1 MLQALRLPGVLS
13 GIRSSV
19 LKGGKVMED
28 TAPQPEEALDRLLS
42 RAELEL
48 LSPQAVQRREIIA
61 HLKLAAASAKAE
73 DAPEAPRANA

>member
-1 MLQALRLPGVLS
+1 MFQTLRRSRLLRGV
-13 GIRSSV
+13 RPSV
-19 LKGGKVMED
+19 LRGSKVTED
-28 TAPQPEEALDRLLS
+28 TAPQHDEALDRLLS

-73 DAPEAPRANA
+73 DAPEAPAAP

>member
-1 MLQALRLPGVLS
+1 MFQTRRLPRLLQGMRPSVRTGV
-13 GIRSSV
+13 
-19 LKGGKVMED
+19 KVMED
-28 TAPQPEEALDRLLS
+28 AVPQHEQALDRLLS

-73 DAPEAPRANA
+73 DAPEAPAQR